1 MALAGKHQFGAIDD
15 KRVTF
20 VEKGIDENRMQF
32 LKTLLEHNGFEVL
45 IAEKKKKNEE
55 DPTMYDLGVTD
66 MIFNPTIWIFERKL
80 KTPDG
85 RIVNQK
91 YWEQKTEDDLKP
103 QYWENN

>member
-20 VEKGIDENRMQF
+20 VEKGIGQERVNF
-32 LKTLLEHNGFEVL
+32 LKELLEHNGYEVL
-45 IAEKKKKNEE
+45 LAEKKKKNEE

-80 KTPDG
+80 KTLDG
-85 RIVNQK
+85 RILTQK
-91 YWEQKTEDDLKP
+91 YWEQKSNETKP
-103 QYWENN
+103 QYWEK

>member
-32 LKTLLEHNGFEVL
+32 LKTLLEHNAFEVL
-45 IAEKKKKNEE
+45 TAEKKKKNEE
-55 DPTMYDLGVTD
+55 DPNMYDLGVTD

-80 KTPDG
+80 KTLDG